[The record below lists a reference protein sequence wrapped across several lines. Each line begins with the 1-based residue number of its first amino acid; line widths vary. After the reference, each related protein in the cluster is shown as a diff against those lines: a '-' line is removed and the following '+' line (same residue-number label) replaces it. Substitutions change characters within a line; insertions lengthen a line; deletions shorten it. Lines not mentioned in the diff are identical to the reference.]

1 MYMYIYFDALT
12 NKVVGDCA
20 HRMVPPD
27 GEADEKV
34 ADQTNQE
41 HQEVGDD
48 EKTLEQR
55 RRDVVDDHV
64 QVVVLTDTVHVRTH
78 RRHR

>member
-1 MYMYIYFDALT
+1 MIKFDALT
-12 NKVVGDCA
+12 NEVVGDCA
-20 HRMVPPD
+20 HRVISPD

-64 QVVVLTDTVHVRTH
+64 QVVVLADTVHVRTH